1 MIHISILQYFLSV
14 VSGLLVGLILSLI
27 GGGGSILAVPLL
39 LYFVGLNNDA
49 VSPEEDNA
57 IKHLAI
63 GSTALAVGINA
74 FINSIFHFKHGN
86 VHIKEGVI
94 FTIPGLLGSFLGA
107 SFGASLRGKDLLV
120 AFGFFMIAI
129 AFYVLSSKEKK
140 EFHKEQKIAGNIF
153 LIGLSGF
160 FVGILSGFFGIGGGF
175 LIVPAMLF
183 STNLSTIKAIGTSLI
198 SVGAFGIT
206 TAFVYMLNHE
216 VDFLIAILYLVGGF
230 IGGFMG
236 VKITNR
242 INKKHLK
249 KIYAIFVI
257 AVGIFIIYKNIK

>member
-1 MIHISILQYFLSV
+1 MIHISVLQYFLSV
-14 VSGLLVGLILSLI
+14 ISGFLVGLILSLI

-49 VSPEEDNA
+49 TTSEEDN
-57 IKHLAI
+57 IVKHLAV
-63 GSTALAVGINA
+63 GSTAFAVGINA

-86 VHIKEGVI
+86 VKIKEGII
-94 FTIPGLLGSFLGA
+94 FTIPGIFGSFLGA

-129 AFYVLSSKEKK
+129 AFYVLYSKEKK
-140 EFHKEQKIAGNIF
+140 EFHKEEKISGNTF
-153 LIGLSGF
+153 LIGLSGLL
-160 FVGILSGFFGIGGGF
+160 VGILSGFFGIGGGF

-206 TAFVYMLNHE
+206 TAIVYMLKHE
-216 VDFLIAILYLVGGF
+216 VSFLIAILYLVGGF
-230 IGGFMG
+230 IGGYIG
-236 VKITNR
+236 VKIANR

-249 KIYAIFVI
+249 RIYAIFVI
-257 AVGIFIIYKNIK
+257 CVGIFIIYKNIR